1 MGVICCGP
9 MASKASPRA
18 YVDGGLEEA
27 SNKNRWEMMG
37 KYDEHMDEHIY
48 IYVYGKIRT
57 NIWNHIYI
65 CIYDWEC
72 TEIISCVYIYIY
84 IKMYMDEMNNIWN
97 IFDYI

>member
-1 MGVICCGP
+1 

-37 KYDEHMDEHIY
+37 KCDEHMDEHIY
-48 IYVYGKIRT
+48 IYMYMGKYGRIYG
-57 NIWNHIYI
+57 IIYIYI

-84 IKMYMDEMNNIWN
+84 IKLYMDEMNNIWN